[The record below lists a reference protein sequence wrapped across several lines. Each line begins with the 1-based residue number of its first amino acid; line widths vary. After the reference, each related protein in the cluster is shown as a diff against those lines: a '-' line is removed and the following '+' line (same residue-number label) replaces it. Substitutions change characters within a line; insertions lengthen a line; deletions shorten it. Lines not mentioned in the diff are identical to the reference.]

1 MKLRINKNIIYTLLA
16 AALIFAL
23 WAAAAALTGREMIL
37 PSPRA
42 VFFSLGEL
50 FSSTS
55 YYGAILSTLWRTLIS
70 FFAALLAAL
79 LLASLSAL
87 YKPLYKFLSP
97 IVLLLRA
104 VPTISIILIALI
116 WLRSQIAPMLIA
128 FLIVFP
134 ALYAAIYG
142 AIANVDPALKEMSKV
157 YRVSARV
164 MLKDLYIPSVLPA
177 LFHSIKANISLNL
190 KIIIAS
196 EVLAQ
201 TFGSMGMSMQ
211 ISKIYLDTPTL
222 MAWTVTAIVLS
233 ALLEALTAV
242 IGKSVIRWKSWE

>member
-1 MKLRINKNIIYTLLA
+1 MKLRINKNIKYTLLA
-16 AALIFAL
+16 AALIFVL

-42 VFFSLGEL
+42 VFLSLIEL
-50 FSSTS
+50 FSSPS
-55 YYGAILSTLWRTLIS
+55 YYGDIFSTLYRTILS
-70 FFAALLAAL
+70 FAAALAAAL

-97 IVLLLRA
+97 VILLLRA
-104 VPTISIILIALI
+104 TPTISIILLALI
-116 WLRSQIAPMLIA
+116 WLKSQVAPMLIA

-142 AIANVDPALKEMSKV
+142 AIANVDPALAEMSKV
-157 YRVSARV
+157 YRVSAKY

-177 LFHSIKANISLNL
+177 LFHSVKANISLNL

-222 MAWTVTAIVLS
+222 MAWTVTAIALS
-233 ALLEALTAV
+233 WLLETLTEI
-242 IGKSVIRWKSWE
+242 IGKSVVRWKAWE